1 MADCVFCGQKAAFG
15 KTITVGTMVFKACAD
30 CYDRY
35 SGQDEKIIVDAVKA
49 ARIFNDDVKLRE
61 WYDNRISDLKK
72 DAELYRSEI
81 DDYERELKEKTVG
94 ICPKCG
100 GPMFGK
106 GEHSLMTY
114 VGGLPTLNRSA
125 WNTGEFNVRITV
137 CQQCGYTEFYS
148 AAGNS
153 IEKLEKKRERLKMIE
168 EELGEE

>member
-72 DAELYRSEI
+72 DAELLRSEI

-100 GPMFGK
+100 GPMRKMVAKK
-106 GEHSLMTY
+106 GS
-114 VGGLPTLNRSA
+114 N
-125 WNTGEFNVRITV
+125 
-137 CQQCGYTEFYS
+137 
-148 AAGNS
+148 AGNPFWS
-153 IEKLEKKRERLKMIE
+153 CQAYPNCNGTRKWEWK
-168 EELGEE
+168 